1 MTLEDMKKKVYSL
14 IEEYSSDADD
24 LTEDEDLALKMNF
37 VINQIQT
44 ELTRFKKIPTSTTIN
59 VSKDQSIQAK
69 SIDKNFYQLGLIRGV
84 EYETINDNIIFHDD
98 GEARIYYYKF
108 PTRITDETPDSYNF
122 ELTDD
127 LLEIMPYGVAGDLLK
142 SDVSSQ
148 FGSVYSNRYRELL
161 NTLDPRYGTGQVEI
175 AGGIGV

>member
-1 MTLEDMKKKVYSL
+1 MTLEDVKKKVYSL
-14 IEEYSSDADD
+14 IEEYSEDSDT
-24 LTEDEDLALKMNF
+24 LTEDEDLAAKMNF

-44 ELTRFKKIPTSTTIN
+44 ELTRFKKIPASTTMN
-59 VSKDQSIQAK
+59 VTDGQTIQAK

-98 GEARIYYYKF
+98 GTARIYYYKF
-108 PTRITDETPDSYNF
+108 PNRITDETEDSYVF

-127 LLEIMPYGVAGDLLK
+127 LMEILPYGVAGDLLK

-148 FGSVYSNRYRELL
+148 YGQIYSNRYREML
-161 NTLDPRYGTGQVEI
+161 NTLDPRYGTGQFEI